1 MYRHILF
8 PHDGS
13 ELAIRA
19 EKECIALAKTLGA
32 KVTAIRVVG
41 LRDFIP
47 EEGVPR
53 VVRSWVENE
62 LDSIVRGM
70 PHGQLAELK
79 KHAGANGVECD
90 VVVKLGGEP
99 FKGIVEQAAESKCD
113 LIVMASHG
121 RTGIE
126 IVWRGSQTVKVLS
139 RCKVPVLVIRSS

>member
-13 ELAIRA
+13 ELAIKA
-19 EKECIALAKTLGA
+19 EKECIALARTLGA
-32 KVTAIRVVG
+32 KVTAIQVVG

-53 VVRSWVENE
+53 AIRHWVENE
-62 LDSIVRGM
+62 LDSIVRGT
-70 PHGQLAELK
+70 PHGRLEELK
-79 KHAGANGVECD
+79 KDAGANGVECE

-121 RTGIE
+121 RTALE
-126 IVWRGSQTVKVLS
+126 TLVRGGQTAKVLN
-139 RCKVPVLVIRSS
+139 RCRLPVLVIRPA